1 MTSRANPFFTV
12 SALPYQTPPFD
23 LIEEADFLPALEAGI
38 AENVRKLPPS
48 PIILNRPLLPTPM
61 KPWSAAGGC

>member
-12 SALPYQTPPFD
+12 SSLPYQTPPFD

-38 AENVRKLPPS
+38 EEKRQ
-48 PIILNRPLLPTPM
+48 
-61 KPWSAAGGC
+61 